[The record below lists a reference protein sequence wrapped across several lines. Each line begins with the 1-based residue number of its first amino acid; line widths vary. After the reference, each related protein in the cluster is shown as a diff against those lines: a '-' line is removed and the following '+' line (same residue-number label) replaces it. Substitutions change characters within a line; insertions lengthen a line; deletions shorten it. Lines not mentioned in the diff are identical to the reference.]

1 MGLNFFD
8 FHDFQKNHGGYRIIK
23 HTVHTFQIVHFRFD
37 VMNSRTKY
45 SQNKLSC
52 ALGGVNT
59 VDQLEAL
66 DNMHEF
72 LNKFRVLHS
81 TTGKVRNAK
90 LPWEHG
96 MLCSIKATK
105 ALYEELVVNG
115 PFEFLMTAKLNQ
127 DCLENLFSRIR
138 GKLL

>member
-1 MGLNFFD
+1 
-8 FHDFQKNHGGYRIIK
+8 
-23 HTVHTFQIVHFRFD
+23 
-37 VMNSRTKY
+37 MNSRTKY
-45 SQNKLSC
+45 SQNALSC

-59 VDQLEAL
+59 DDQLNIL
-66 DNMHEF
+66 DNMLEF
-72 LNKFRVLHS
+72 LKKFRVLHS
-81 TTGKVRNAK
+81 TTGKVRVAK

-105 ALYEELVVNG
+105 ALYEDLVVKG

-138 GKLL
+138 GKLVYTIVLLSTVHHSHSLQ